1 VTISGVWGDCLK
13 VRGWASYVTFH
24 DSDCVSAGRNG
35 VAIIAGRNVTVQRVV
50 FRKVGYNVLAI
61 RPNTPSQG
69 AVAIRFL
76 GNTAGTWTNAFF
88 TANGAPGSRVNG
100 VIVSGN
106 RVTGGTLLTNVT
118 TARRK
123 NIVFTNN
130 TSTVK
135 GNGPI
140 LRFAHVDGLTVR
152 ANHQPLSS
160 GSFAR
165 ISDCT
170 RVHRL

>member
-1 VTISGVWGDCLK
+1 MGVDCI
-13 VRGWASYVTFH
+13 TFH

-50 FRKVGYNVLAI
+50 FREGRLQRARHPAQHLEPGRLSIK
-61 RPNTPSQG
+61 
-69 AVAIRFL
+69 FL
-76 GNTAGTWTNAFF
+76 SNTAGTWTNAFF

-118 TARRK
+118 TARRT

-135 GNGPI
+135 RHGPI
-140 LRFAHVDGLTVR
+140 LRFAHVDGLTMK